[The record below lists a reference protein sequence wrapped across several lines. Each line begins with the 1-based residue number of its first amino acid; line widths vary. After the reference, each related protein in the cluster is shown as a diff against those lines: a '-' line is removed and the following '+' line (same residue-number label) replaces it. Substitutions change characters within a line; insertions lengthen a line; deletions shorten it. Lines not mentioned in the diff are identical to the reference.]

1 MKGPEPSASAFSF
14 VDSNLPSDAN
24 SAADGAGGGGRSI
37 VASSAAASVTFGFDK
52 SVLTRKDKDQLD
64 QLATPL
70 NTTKG
75 YILEVTGGTDSVGS
89 AEYNYDLSQRRA
101 EAVVQYLASKYN
113 VPAHKFYLIGI
124 GKDKE
129 VASNKT
135 AAGRAQNRRVDI
147 QMLSNMQPGN
157 ATVSEVQ
164 SH

>member
-1 MKGPEPSASAFSF
+1 M
-14 VDSNLPSDAN
+14 
-24 SAADGAGGGGRSI
+24 
-37 VASSAAASVTFGFDK
+37 
-52 SVLTRKDKDQLD
+52 
-64 QLATPL
+64 
-70 NTTKG
+70 
-75 YILEVTGGTDSVGS
+75 TGGTDSVGS

-147 QMLSNMQPGN
+147 QVLSNMQPGN